1 MQLEG
6 KVAIVTGA
14 GRGIGRAIALAYGQ
28 EGASVCCAA
37 RTVDQIRDTA
47 RRIDEG
53 NGKGLAIEAD
63 VTDWDSVDRMVQTA
77 VDELGG
83 LDILVVNAGASLD
96 RGRKVEESDVADWR
110 ATIDVNLMGA
120 YYCVRAAIPHLKRRG
135 AGKVITI
142 GSGNGHRGRVGGSAY
157 GASKA
162 ALWMLTRILAQELW
176 EHNISVNELVP
187 GPVLT
192 EMARG
197 SAGRPGS
204 VFGIDSE
211 WVKQPEDLVPM
222 ALFLATQPDVGPTGQ
237 TFSLMRRDM

>member
-96 RGRKVEESDVADWR
+96 RGRKVEESDV
-110 ATIDVNLMGA
+110 
-120 YYCVRAAIPHLKRRG
+120 RRL
-135 AGKVITI
+135 ARD
-142 GSGNGHRGRVGGSAY
+142 HRR
-157 GASKA
+157 
-162 ALWMLTRILAQELW
+162 
-176 EHNISVNELVP
+176 
-187 GPVLT
+187 
-192 EMARG
+192 
-197 SAGRPGS
+197 
-204 VFGIDSE
+204 
-211 WVKQPEDLVPM
+211 
-222 ALFLATQPDVGPTGQ
+222 
-237 TFSLMRRDM
+237 

>member
-1 MQLEG
+1 MRLEG

-37 RTVDQIRDTA
+37 RTTEQIRDTA
-47 RRIDEG
+47 RLIDEG
-53 NGKGLAIEAD
+53 NGRGLAVETD
-63 VTDWDSVDRMVQTA
+63 VTDRRSVEAMVDAA
-77 VDELGG
+77 VRDLGG

-96 RGRKVEESDVADWR
+96 RGRRVEESDADDWR

-120 YYCVRAAIPHLKRRG
+120 YYCARAAIPHLKERG
-135 AGKVITI
+135 AGKIITI
-142 GSGNGHRGRVGGSAY
+142 GSGNGHRGRVGGSSY
-157 GASKA
+157 GVSKA

-176 EHNISVNELVP
+176 EHNVSVNELIP

-192 EMARG
+192 EMAGG
-197 SAGRPGS
+197 SVGRPGS
-204 VFGIDSE
+204 VFNIDSE
-211 WVKQPEDLVPM
+211 WVKQPEDLVPL